1 MSATATAAAAID
13 ISEVCK
19 SFGAKKA
26 LDGVSLQLKPGECL
40 GLLGPNGAGKTT
52 LVRSIVGRVRLDAG
66 EIRVR
71 GAMIG
76 SAEARANIG
85 WVPQDLAL
93 YPRLTAEENLS
104 VFGRYAGL
112 SGREVQDAIRWCLEW
127 AALADRSKEPVMEFS
142 GGMKR
147 RLNMAAGL
155 IRRPPI
161 VLLDEPTVGVD
172 PQSRERIYQMIEQ
185 QRAAGTSLIYTSHY
199 MEEVER
205 LCDRLAI
212 IDHGRIIAEG
222 SPAELV
228 QRTFGNRAEVV
239 VDVART
245 DDAKMSTWTSEHHGS
260 ADGKRVRFSVGNPAT
275 DVAEI
280 LRTAVAAGITVEHL
294 SLRSPSLNEVFLQLT
309 GKDLR
314 E

>member
-1 MSATATAAAAID
+1 
-13 ISEVCK
+13 
-19 SFGAKKA
+19 
-26 LDGVSLQLKPGECL
+26 
-40 GLLGPNGAGKTT
+40 LGPNRAGKTT
-52 LVRSIVGRVRLDAG
+52 LVRSIVGRVHVDSG
-66 EIRVR
+66 QIRVL
-71 GAMIG
+71 GATAG
-76 SAEARANIG
+76 SPEARANLG

-93 YPRLTAEENLS
+93 YPRLSSEENLS
-104 VFGRYAGL
+104 VFGQYAGL
-112 SGREVQDAIRWCLEW
+112 GGQALTEAIRWCLEW
-127 AALADRSKEPVMEFS
+127 AALSDRAKEPVMNFS

-155 IRRPPI
+155 VRRPPI
-161 VLLDEPTVGVD
+161 ALLDEPTVGVD

-205 LCDRLAI
+205 LCDRVAI

-222 SPAELV
+222 SPGELV

-239 VDVART
+239 IETARA
-245 DDAKMSTWTSEHHGS
+245 DQAKAAVWATQHGGA
-260 ADGKRVRFSVGNPAT
+260 ADGNRLRFSVANPGA
-275 DVAEI
+275 DVAQ
-280 LRTAVAAGITVEHL
+280 LLSSAAAAGIMVEHL
-294 SLRSPSLNEVFLQLT
+294 SLRTPSLNEVFLHLT